1 MKTFQKLDKHA
12 IYLDELVEK
21 VAAEMKRPDDK
32 KYALRSI
39 EAVLMAIRNRLTFEQ
54 SVNFLDLL
62 PLPFKAVY
70 IKDWNIQD
78 HVPERIL
85 SMQDFIEEVCKVAP
99 DLHET
104 LYQDNEQIK
113 CAIKSVFRVMGMHVS
128 RKNLEKE
135 LSYLPQDL
143 KLYLEAEGVALK
155 SNAMLTSIW
164 LS

>member
-12 IYLDELVEK
+12 IYLNELVVQ
-21 VAAEMKRPDDK
+21 VATEMGRPDDH
-32 KYALRSI
+32 KYALTSI
-39 EAVLMAIRNRLTFEQ
+39 EAVLIAVRNRLTFEQ

-70 IKDWNIQD
+70 IKDWNVQD
-78 HVPERIL
+78 HVPERIN
-85 SMQDFIEEVCKVAP
+85 SMDDFINEVCKVAP
-99 DLHET
+99 DLCEND
-104 LYQDNEQIK
+104 YQDQQKIK
-113 CAIKSVFRVMGMHVS
+113 EAIRAVFKVVGLHVS
-128 RKNLEKE
+128 QRDLEKE

-143 KLYLEAEGVALK
+143 KLYLEAEGVSLK

>member
-21 VAAEMKRPDDK
+21 VASEMKRPDDK
-32 KYALRSI
+32 RFALRSI
-39 EAVLMAIRNRLTFEQ
+39 EAVLTAIRNRLTFEQ
-54 SVNFLDLL
+54 SVSFLDLL

-78 HVPERIL
+78 HVPERIV

-99 DLHET
+99 DVCVTE
-104 LYQDNEQIK
+104 YQDDEK
-113 CAIKSVFRVMGMHVS
+113 VKSAIKAVFRVMGMHVS